1 MRVTVTSR
9 DLRPQADN
17 KMNKPSSSDGV
28 STGRNSGFLALL
40 ALLLVVLA
48 ALFYKSFTANQ
59 VLFSNDGPLGI
70 ISSTC
75 KVTDFRT
82 AVGVWQDLNWLGSED
97 VSGSPNLSMFILMLL
112 KPLLYAKFAA
122 PIGLLLLGLSAWLFF
137 RQLRLAPI
145 ACVLGGLATAL
156 NSDFFS
162 TACWGIVA
170 QSLCIASNFL
180 ALAALARVAET
191 SRSRS
196 WIRVLLAGL
205 AVGMG
210 VMQGWD
216 VGALFS
222 LVVAA
227 YVLYQALFMDEASSD
242 IGRQMGRGI
251 GRVVI
256 VAAAAA
262 LISTAT
268 LTSLV
273 GTQIGGVSGMAQD
286 EATREAR
293 WQQATEWSLP
303 KKEILQLV
311 VPGLFGYR
319 NYWHMYDDQ
328 QPKDD
333 QYWGVIGE
341 SGDGSFWR
349 LSGTGLYAGVFV
361 VMVSLWA
368 ILQSLRRA
376 GSPFSTNQ
384 RRALWFWAGV
394 LVVTALLGFGKYLPF
409 LYRLF
414 YALPYASTIRNPT
427 KFLHVFSWALVI
439 VFAYGMH
446 GLYKAFMEKA
456 ADQSEG
462 LVAQFKAWWAG
473 SATFDRAWLAGCV
486 FSVGIAIVAWI
497 IYAGK
502 LDELVKYL
510 PTVGIPEDQA
520 AGVAHFSIASV
531 GWLIAFLVLAIALS
545 LFIFIGR
552 LSGPNAAWGG
562 ALIGVLL
569 LVDLGRADQPWIIY
583 WNTAFK
589 YAEDPII
596 NFLADKPHEHRVGA
610 LIWADPKDQ
619 QSYAQFQVLYTMYG
633 TAWKQHLFWYHDIQ
647 CVDIV
652 QEPRVGTDKT
662 EFMMGLR
669 PDSSNP
675 QGLLREWEL
684 TGTRYLL
691 GVAGIVPFL
700 NQQLDPQ
707 KQRFRIARLPD
718 GRPATFRLALKPG
731 APPFDPSSGV
741 DLTSRSADFIT
752 VIDPN
757 GPLGL
762 IEFTG
767 ALPRAS
773 LIPHWEVNTNDEET
787 LQTVANPA
795 FDPSQ
800 TVMVADTIPA
810 PPPPGPTAGTG
821 SVAITSYAPKRIAL
835 AADINSPCVL
845 LMADRYNPKWKV
857 TVDGKPEQV
866 LRCNFVERGVYL
878 EPGKHEVVFS
888 FSGDCTTFVIS
899 FATLI
904 VGVLLCGWLALTE
917 EPDPAP
923 TPETPEPA
931 TVPGSQAKPQTGAGP
946 PKKKTRKN

>member
-1 MRVTVTSR
+1 
-9 DLRPQADN
+9 
-17 KMNKPSSSDGV
+17 MNKPSLSDGA
-28 STGRNSGFLALL
+28 SSGRSSGFLVLL
-40 ALLLVVLA
+40 AALLVVLA

-75 KVTDFRT
+75 KVTDFNT
-82 AVGVWQDLNWLGSED
+82 AAGVWQDLNWLGSED

-196 WIRVLLAGL
+196 WVRVVLAGL

-227 YVLYQALFMDEASSD
+227 YVLYQALFMDEGSSD

-251 GRVVI
+251 TQVVI

-303 KKEILQLV
+303 KKEILQVV

-319 NYWHMYDDQ
+319 NSWHMYDDQ

-341 SGDGSFWR
+341 NGDGSFWR

-361 VMVSLWA
+361 VMVALWA
-368 ILQSLRRA
+368 VFQSFRGTR
-376 GSPFSTNQ
+376 SPFTTNQ

-394 LVVTALLGFGKYLPF
+394 LVVTTLLAFGKYLPF

-427 KFLHVFSWALVI
+427 KFMHVFSWALVI

-446 GLYKAFMEKA
+446 GLYKAFMENATA
-456 ADQSEG
+456 ASG
-462 LVAQFKAWWAG
+462 GFLVQFKAWWAG
-473 SATFDRAWLAGCV
+473 AAAFDRAWLTGCI
-486 FSVGIAIVAWI
+486 FSIGIAIVAWI
-497 IYAGK
+497 IYAGT

-510 PTVGIPEDQA
+510 PTVGIPDDQA
-520 AGVAHFSIASV
+520 AGVAHFSVATV
-531 GWLIAFLVLAIALS
+531 FWLIVFMLLATSLL

-583 WNTAFK
+583 WDTAFK

-596 NFLADKPHEHRVGA
+596 NFFADKPYEHRVGA
-610 LIWADPKDQ
+610 LLWADPKDPQ
-619 QSYAQFQVLYTMYG
+619 YKILYTMYG
-633 TAWKQHLFWYHDIQ
+633 TAWKQHLFWYHNIQ

-652 QEPRVGTDKT
+652 QEPRVGLDKSQ
-662 EFMMGLR
+662 FMIGLR
-669 PDSSNP
+669 ADPSNP
-675 QGLLREWEL
+675 PGLMRLWEL
-684 TGTRYLL
+684 SGTRYLL
-691 GVAGIVPFL
+691 GETGVAPFL

-707 KQRFRIARLPD
+707 KQRFKIARLPD
-718 GRPATFRLALKPG
+718 GRPATFRLALKNG
-731 APPFDPSSGV
+731 APPFDNPAGI
-741 DLTSRSADFIT
+741 DLTTRSADFIS

-757 GPLGL
+757 GPLSV

-773 LIPHWEVNTNDEET
+773 LIPRWEVNTNIDET
-787 LQTVANPA
+787 IQALANPA

-800 TVMVADTIPA
+800 TVLVAGDIPA

-821 SVAITSYAPKRIAL
+821 AVAITSYAPKRIAL
-835 AADINSPCVL
+835 AADINTPCVL
-845 LMADRYNPKWKV
+845 LMADRYNPKWNV
-857 TVDGKPEQV
+857 TVDGKPDQV

-878 EPGKHEVVFS
+878 TPGKHEVVFN
-888 FSGDCTTFVIS
+888 FSGDCTTFVVS
-899 FATLI
+899 FVTLI
-904 VGVLLCGWLALTE
+904 VGVLLCGWLAFTK
-917 EPDPAP
+917 EPEPAQ
-923 TPETPEPA
+923 TPETSV
-931 TVPGSQAKPQTGAGP
+931 TDKQMKPQNSAGP
-946 PKKKTRKN
+946 QKKTGRKN